1 MFWNCQEMSS
11 PALASFAKRLLTTI
25 GNSVPS
31 ERAFSTM
38 NYVHSKL
45 RNKLTVERANKLQY
59 IYMNSR
65 TLEKQGTLQ
74 PTTEELLE
82 MEETYRVFYNQD

>member
-1 MFWNCQEMSS
+1 MSS
-11 PALASFAKRLLTTI
+11 LALSLFAKRLLNTI

-38 NYVHSKL
+38 NYTHSKI
-45 RNKLTVERANKLQY
+45 RNRLTPERANKLQY
-59 IYMNSR
+59 IHMNSR
-65 TLEKQGTLQ
+65 VLAKQKSLQ

-82 MEETYRVFYNQD
+82 MEELYTELQG